1 MSNDALYM
9 NVVDILRKI
18 HEIKKYDI
26 WEPESLES
34 PKELQQWQLSLLR
47 DIVFIQMITY
57 QRRNGLSEWQLG

>member
-26 WEPESLES
+26 WEPESLERVQKNYSNDNYRFCEILFLYKWLPINVAMVS
-34 PKELQQWQLSLLR
+34 PS
-47 DIVFIQMITY
+47 D
-57 QRRNGLSEWQLG
+57 S